1 MKTLRPSLTALPAL
15 SNLELPLSNRLVV
28 VAAPQAGGQLM
39 LELAARLA
47 LYGRLLVLDGGN
59 QFNAYPVARLIRR
72 HTPDLTAALQ
82 NIRLAR
88 GFTCYQM
95 AALLAECSHPQPQG
109 VLHEGTGPILVLDL
123 LSTFYDENVRL
134 DEARRLLGTCIGHLQ
149 RLSRTA
155 PVVVGARPTH
165 KLNPERRPLFE
176 MLMAA
181 ASQVWEAD

>member
-1 MKTLRPSLTALPAL
+1 MKTLRELNTLPAL
-15 SNLELPLSNRLVV
+15 SNLELPLANHLVV
-28 VAAPQAGGQLM
+28 VAAPQAGGRLM

-47 LYGRLLVLDGGN
+47 LHGRLQVLDGGN

-72 HTPDLTAALQ
+72 YTPELTAALE

-95 AALLAECSHPQPQG
+95 AALLAECPHPQG
-109 VLHEGTGPILVLDL
+109 VTGPILVLDL

-134 DEARRLLGTCIGHLQ
+134 DEARRLLATCIRHLQ

-155 PVVVGARPTH
+155 PVVAGARPTH
-165 KLNPERRPLFE
+165 ELNPERRPLFE
-176 MLMAA
+176 MLVAA
-181 ASQVWEAD
+181 ASQVWEAE

>member
-1 MKTLRPSLTALPAL
+1 MKTLRELNTLPAL
-15 SNLELPLSNRLVV
+15 SNLELPLASHLVV
-28 VAAPQAGGQLM
+28 VAAPQAGGRLM

-47 LYGRLLVLDGGN
+47 LHGRLQVLDGGN

-72 HTPDLTAALQ
+72 HTPDLTAALE

-95 AALLAECSHPQPQG
+95 AALLAECPQG
-109 VLHEGTGPILVLDL
+109 TVPILALDL

-134 DEARRLLGTCIGHLQ
+134 DEARRLLGTCIRQLQ

-165 KLNPERRPLFE
+165 ELNPERRPLFE
-176 MLMAA
+176 MLLAA